1 MTDPLLSALTD
12 ADTHRAHLRAAEQDA
27 CDAVAARLRADIPAP
42 AWLDP
47 SCEPAGHP
55 WAWAYAVGT
64 RCPVAVAARVAPDL
78 PVVRWRAWV
87 DVDNTRCVATSRH
100 DVGWESP
107 AAALG
112 DLRLEVQAAHRRARR
127 SPVGLGLCGGH
138 TVPGD
143 GVGARGT

>member
-27 CDAVAARLRADIPAP
+27 CDAVAAQLRAAIPAA

-64 RCPVAVAARVAPDL
+64 RCPVTASARVAPDL
-78 PVVRWRAWV
+78 SVVRWRAWV
-87 DVDNTRCVATSRH
+87 DVDRERCVVTSRH
-100 DVGWESP
+100 MRGWVSP
-107 AAALG
+107 ADALR
-112 DLRLEVQAAHRRARR
+112 DLRLEVHAAHRRARR
-127 SPVGLGLCGGH
+127 PDVRAELWNIEAVLNRWLA
-138 TVPGD
+138 
-143 GVGARGT
+143 GAP